1 MASKLF
7 FEEKDMYQINQTDT
21 LLLMA
26 AALFFDVM
34 CTLTMGL
41 FVLVTRTMN
50 KDIKAISTNAAKMVQ
65 KGIAEEMSGLVGN
78 ASALLDTVSQL
89 VKTAAGV
96 GIFVTALGLGM
107 MAAAY
112 WIVLQA

>member
-1 MASKLF
+1 
-7 FEEKDMYQINQTDT
+7 MYQINQSDT
-21 LLLMA
+21 LLIMA
-26 AALFFDVM
+26 AALFFLGM
-34 CTLTMGL
+34 CTLAMGL

-50 KDIKAISTNAAKMVQ
+50 ADIKNISSQAAKMVQ
-65 KGIAEEMSGLVGN
+65 KGLAEEMAGLAGN
-78 ASALLDTVSQL
+78 ASALLETISQL

-112 WIVLQA
+112 WIVLQVNWAI

>member
-1 MASKLF
+1 
-7 FEEKDMYQINQTDT
+7 MYAINQNDT

-26 AALFFDVM
+26 AALFFLGM

-50 KDIKAISTNAAKMVQ
+50 KDIKTISANAAKMVQ
-65 KGIAEEMSGLVGN
+65 KGIAEEMAGLVGN
-78 ASALLDTVSQL
+78 ASALLDTISQL
-89 VKTAAGV
+89 VRTAAGV

-112 WIVLQA
+112 WIVLQVNWTL

>member
-1 MASKLF
+1 
-7 FEEKDMYQINQTDT
+7 MYQINQSDT
-21 LLLMA
+21 LLIMA
-26 AALFFDVM
+26 AALFFLGM
-34 CTLTMGL
+34 CTLAMGL

-50 KDIKAISTNAAKMVQ
+50 ADLKNISSHAAKMMQ
-65 KGIAEEMSGLVGN
+65 KGIADEIAGLAGN
-78 ASALLDTVSQL
+78 ASALLDTISQL

-112 WIVLQA
+112 WIVLQVSWAL

>member
-1 MASKLF
+1 
-7 FEEKDMYQINQTDT
+7 MYEINQSDT
-21 LLLMA
+21 LLIMA
-26 AALFFDVM
+26 AALFFLGM

-50 KDIKAISTNAAKMVQ
+50 KDIKNISNTASKMMQ
-65 KGIAEEMSGLVGN
+65 KGIADEVATLVNN
-78 ASALLDTVSQL
+78 ASALLETVSQL
-89 VKTAAGV
+89 VRTAAGV

-112 WIVLQA
+112 WIVLQVNWAI

>member
-1 MASKLF
+1 
-7 FEEKDMYQINQTDT
+7 MYQINQSDT
-21 LLLMA
+21 LLIMA
-26 AALFFDVM
+26 AALFFLGM
-34 CTLTMGL
+34 CTLAMGL

-50 KDIKAISTNAAKMVQ
+50 ADIKNISSQAAKMMQ
-65 KGIAEEMSGLVGN
+65 KGIADEISGLAAN
-78 ASALLDTVSQL
+78 ASALLDTISQL

-112 WIVLQA
+112 WIVLQVNWAI

>member
-1 MASKLF
+1 
-7 FEEKDMYQINQTDT
+7 MYQINQSDT

-26 AALFFDVM
+26 AALFFLGM
-34 CTLTMGL
+34 CTLAMGL

-50 KDIKAISTNAAKMVQ
+50 KDIKSISAHASKLMQ
-65 KGIAEEMSGLVGN
+65 KGIADELAGLASN
-78 ASALLDTVSQL
+78 ASSLLETISQL
-89 VKTAAGV
+89 VRTAAGV

-112 WIVLQA
+112 WIVLQVNWAA

>member
-1 MASKLF
+1 
-7 FEEKDMYQINQTDT
+7 MYEINQTDT

-26 AALFFDVM
+26 AALFFLGM

-50 KDIKAISTNAAKMVQ
+50 KDIKNISTTASKMVQ
-65 KGIAEEMSGLVGN
+65 KGITDEMTGLVAN
-78 ASALLDTVSQL
+78 ASALLETVSQL
-89 VKTAAGV
+89 VKTAAGI

-112 WIVLQA
+112 WIVLQVNWTF

>member
-1 MASKLF
+1 
-7 FEEKDMYQINQTDT
+7 MYEITQSDT
-21 LLLMA
+21 LLIMA
-26 AALFFDVM
+26 AALFFLGM

-50 KDIKAISTNAAKMVQ
+50 KDIKNISATASKMMQ
-65 KGIAEEMSGLVGN
+65 KGIAEEMAGLVGN
-78 ASALLDTVSQL
+78 ATSLLDNVSQL
-89 VKTAAGV
+89 VRTAAGV

-112 WIVLQA
+112 WIVLQVNWTL

>member
-1 MASKLF
+1 
-7 FEEKDMYQINQTDT
+7 MYEINQTDT

-26 AALFFDVM
+26 AALFFLGM

-50 KDIKAISTNAAKMVQ
+50 KDIKNISATASKMVQ
-65 KGIAEEMSGLVGN
+65 KGITDELAGLVGN
-78 ASALLDTVSQL
+78 ASALLETVSQL

-96 GIFVTALGLGM
+96 GIFTTALGLGM

-112 WIVLQA
+112 WIVLQVNWTF